1 MKKSKKIIC
10 VIMLILA
17 IFQIALQINKSKA
30 ATIGDINYLEREN
43 KGFYSIQSWNGSE
56 WIYVTYSIT
65 HYTDD
70 QGIKRI
76 AYCINPDLKGI
87 GWIKG
92 EYEGYDVKLK
102 ELLSDEKLW
111 RVYTNGYPYKTP
123 SELGVETEED
133 AYLATKMASY
143 CILRSYNVQDVR
155 NLYRAGTTKVENET
169 LEDIQRRGNKVIE
182 AICSLVD
189 KGYNGT
195 ETMQYNNILQVNKQ
209 GELKKDNTNENY
221 YSVTCNVT
229 SKVECSEYKISEISG
244 FPEGTYIANEEGK
257 IQIEF
262 KGNQKF
268 KVMVPKES
276 ITGSVTGTIN
286 VKGKCKNYPIYYAE
300 CMVGNY
306 QNYMLCCDTY
316 SNDVQ
321 ATCSIEINANKS
333 GLQIEKIDKDT
344 KTPIAGVKFSIK
356 YEDGTELG
364 LYETDEK
371 GKINIQNIKPGN
383 IQIKEVETN
392 KNYILDSK
400 TNYLK
405 LEYDETK
412 KITLENEKK
421 KGSIK
426 IIKVNANDN
435 TIRIPGAK
443 FEIYNENNE
452 LIATIIT
459 DENGEATVEN
469 LPINVKYTIKEVETA
484 KDYILSDE
492 SVTIELE
499 ENEIKTLTF
508 KNKKKEQ
515 EAEKLPRTG
524 MLDISNY
531 LIGISVAG
539 IVLNKRILRKNNK

>member
-70 QGIKRI
+70 QEIKRI

-133 AYLATKMASY
+133 AYLATKIASY

-182 AICSLVD
+182 AICNLVD
-189 KGYNGT
+189 KGYNGI
-195 ETMQYNNILQVNKQ
+195 ETMQYNNILQINKQ

-257 IQIEF
+257 VKTEF

-268 KVMVPKES
+268 KVMIPKES
-276 ITGSVTGTIN
+276 ITESVTGTIN

-321 ATCSIEINANKS
+321 ATCSIEINANKA

-356 YEDGTELG
+356 YEEGTELG

-371 GKINIQNIKPGN
+371 GKINLQNIKPGN
-383 IQIKEVETN
+383 IQITEVETN
-392 KNYILDSK
+392 ENYILDSK
-400 TNYLK
+400 TNYFK

-412 KITLENEKK
+412 QITLENEKK
-421 KGSIK
+421 KASIK
-426 IIKVNANDN
+426 IIKVDANDN

-452 LIATIIT
+452 LVETIIT
-459 DENGEATVEN
+459 DENGEATLEN

-492 SVTIELE
+492 SVTIQLK

-524 MLDISNY
+524 MIDISNY

>member
-1 MKKSKKIIC
+1 MKKIKKIFC
-10 VIMLILA
+10 VIMLVLA
-17 IFQIALQINKSKA
+17 IFQIALQMNKSKA

-65 HYTDD
+65 HYTDE
-70 QGIKRI
+70 QGVKRI

-143 CILRSYNVQDVR
+143 CILRSYTVQDVR

-169 LEDIQRRGNKVIE
+169 LEDIQRRGSKVIE
-182 AICSLVD
+182 AICNLVD

-195 ETMQYNNILQVNKQ
+195 ETMQYNNILHINKI
-209 GELKKDNTNENY
+209 GEITKDTTNENY
-221 YSVTCNVT
+221 YSVMCNVT
-229 SKVECSEYKISEISG
+229 SKVECSEYTISEISE

-257 IQIEF
+257 VQTEF

-268 KVMVPKES
+268 KVMIPKES
-276 ITGSVTGTIN
+276 ITESVTGTIN

-321 ATCSIEINANKS
+321 ATCSIEINANKA
-333 GLQIEKIDKDT
+333 GLQIDKIDKDT

-356 YEDGTELG
+356 YEEGTELG

-383 IQIKEVETN
+383 IQITEVETN
-392 KNYILDSK
+392 ENYILNTQ

-412 KITLENEKK
+412 QITLENEKK

-426 IIKVNANDN
+426 IIKVDANDN

-443 FEIYNENNE
+443 FKIYNENNE
-452 LIATIIT
+452 LVETIIT
-459 DENGEATVEN
+459 DENGEATLEN

-492 SVTIELE
+492 SVTIQLK

-524 MLDISNY
+524 MIDISNY

>member
-1 MKKSKKIIC
+1 MKKIKEIFCIIL
-10 VIMLILA
+10 LILA
-17 IFQIALQINKSKA
+17 IFQIALQMNKVKA
-30 ATIGDINYLEREN
+30 ATIGDVNYLEREN
-43 KGFYSIQSWNGSE
+43 KGFYSIENWNGSE

-65 HYTDD
+65 YYTDN
-70 QGIKRI
+70 QGVKRI

-87 GWIKG
+87 GWISG
-92 EYEGYDVKLK
+92 EYAGYDVKLK
-102 ELLSDEKLW
+102 ELLSDERLW

-143 CILRSYNVQDVR
+143 CILRSYTVQDVR
-155 NLYRAGTTKVENET
+155 NLYRAGTTKVENES
-169 LEDIQRRGNKVIE
+169 LEDIKRRGTKVIE
-182 AICSLVD
+182 AICNLVD

-195 ETMQYNNILQVNKQ
+195 ESMQYNDILQINKQ
-209 GELKKDNTNENY
+209 SEFIKDNTNENY
-221 YSVTCNVT
+221 YSIVCNVT
-229 SKVECSEYKISEISG
+229 SKVECSDYTISEISG
-244 FPEGTYIANEEGK
+244 LPEGTYIANEEGK
-257 IQIEF
+257 AQTEF
-262 KGNQKF
+262 KENQKF
-268 KVMVPKES
+268 KIMIPKES
-276 ITGSVTGTIN
+276 IKESVTGTIN
-286 VKGKCKNYPIYYAE
+286 IKGKCKNYPIYYAE
-300 CMVGNY
+300 CMMGNY

-321 ATCSIEINANKS
+321 ATSSIEINANKS

-344 KTPIAGVKFSIK
+344 KMPISGVKFSIK
-356 YEDGTELG
+356 YVDGIELG
-364 LYETDEK
+364 LYETDKE

-383 IQIKEVETN
+383 IQITEVETN
-392 KNYILDSK
+392 KNYILNSQ

-405 LEYDETK
+405 LKYNETK

-426 IIKVNANDN
+426 IIKVDANDN

-443 FEIYNENNE
+443 FEVYNENNE
-452 LIATIIT
+452 LIKSITT
-459 DENGEATVEN
+459 DEKGEAIVQN

-492 SVTIELE
+492 SVTIQLE

-515 EAEKLPRTG
+515 EKLPRTG
-524 MLDISNY
+524 MIDISNY
-531 LIGISVAG
+531 LIGFSIAG
-539 IVLNKRILRKNNK
+539 IVLNKRILKNN

>member
-17 IFQIALQINKSKA
+17 IFQIALQMNKSKA

-65 HYTDD
+65 HYTDE
-70 QGIKRI
+70 QGVKRI

-92 EYEGYDVKLK
+92 EYEGYDVKLQ

-123 SELGVETEED
+123 SEIGVETEED

-143 CILRSYNVQDVR
+143 CILRSYTVQDVR

-169 LEDIQRRGNKVIE
+169 LEDIQRRGTKVIE

-195 ETMQYNNILQVNKQ
+195 ETMQYNNILQINKQ

-229 SKVECSEYKISEISG
+229 SKVECSEYKISEISE

-257 IQIEF
+257 IQTEF
-262 KGNQKF
+262 NGNQKF
-268 KVMVPKES
+268 KVMIPKES
-276 ITGSVTGTIN
+276 IIENVAGTIN

-321 ATCSIEINANKS
+321 ATCSIEINANKA

-356 YEDGTELG
+356 YEEGTELG

-383 IQIKEVETN
+383 IQITEVETN
-392 KNYILDSK
+392 ENYILDSK
-400 TNYLK
+400 TNNLK
-405 LEYDETK
+405 LEYDEIK

-421 KGSIK
+421 KASIK
-426 IIKVNANDN
+426 IIKVDANDN

-452 LIATIIT
+452 LVETIIT

-492 SVTIELE
+492 SVTIQLE

-524 MLDISNY
+524 MIDISNY

-539 IVLNKRILRKNNK
+539 IVLNKRILRKIN